1 MTTDELAVVARSAK
15 THAYCP
21 YSGYAVGC
29 AIQTVSGKVFS
40 GCNIENVSFGLTIC
54 AERAALAQMVSAGER
69 EIETIYVVTRDG
81 GSPCGMC
88 RQTLIEF
95 LSPEKD
101 AQVFVEAEGGTVKE
115 YSLRSLLPA
124 SFNAEL
130 DKLPG

>member
-1 MTTDELAVVARSAK
+1 
-15 THAYCP
+15 
-21 YSGYAVGC
+21 
-29 AIQTVSGKVFS
+29 VSGKVFS